1 MDGRLDDFVALSA
14 ALTGYTSA
22 ELHATGMAGTYLAH
36 VTAIVGE
43 AFAARLWEVG
53 HDVVHRAGHE
63 VDTEIGLRL
72 LDDPDF
78 GPVARNLIMLWYT
91 GQWVQL
97 PRDWRQRHGANPND
111 VDAILSSDSY
121 TEGLVWNAIDAHP
134 QGAKAPGFATWVSAP
149 TRSRA

>member
-1 MDGRLDDFVALSA
+1 MASRLDDFVALSA

-53 HDVVHRAGHE
+53 HDVVHRAGRE
-63 VDTEIGLRL
+63 LDTEIGLRL